1 MNAIGSGTRVSAFLG
16 LAVVGALVLT
26 ACNDSDSSD
35 SAKTPPASAPAAP
48 SQTAPT
54 QAAPSSPS
62 APATQA
68 APSTPA
74 ATGPAAGNAPAPGGK
89 DATPGQTFKIGE
101 AAQVPFTFGS
111 NKGTVS
117 IAVTS
122 IETGDPADLEPLKLG
137 DKAKGLVPYYVH
149 YTVTNTGT
157 TDLSHTSVD
166 HMKGLLADGT
176 EAQDLLVIGT
186 FAKCPSP
193 SLPKGFTAG
202 QSAQSCAVALAP
214 TASKVTGAEYW
225 GNPYSLGKNA
235 VFWK

>member
-1 MNAIGSGTRVSAFLG
+1 MFLG

-48 SQTAPT
+48 AAPAQTAATP
-54 QAAPSSPS
+54 AAPSSPG
-62 APATQA
+62 APATQP
-68 APSTPA
+68 APASPSAPA
-74 ATGPAAGNAPAPGGK
+74 ATGPAASAPAGGAPAPGGK
-89 DATPGQTFKIGE
+89 DAAPGQVFKIGE

-111 NKGTVS
+111 SKGTVS

-122 IETGDPADLEPLKLG
+122 VETGDPADLEALKLG
-137 DKAKGLVPYYVH
+137 DKAKGLVPYYIH

-157 TDLSHTSVD
+157 TDLSNTSVD
-166 HMKGLLADGT
+166 HVKGVLADGT
-176 EAQDLLVIGT
+176 EAQDLLVIGS

-193 SLPKGFTAG
+193 SLPRGFTAG

-225 GNPYSLGKNA
+225 GNPYSLGKKA
-235 VFWK
+235 VLWK